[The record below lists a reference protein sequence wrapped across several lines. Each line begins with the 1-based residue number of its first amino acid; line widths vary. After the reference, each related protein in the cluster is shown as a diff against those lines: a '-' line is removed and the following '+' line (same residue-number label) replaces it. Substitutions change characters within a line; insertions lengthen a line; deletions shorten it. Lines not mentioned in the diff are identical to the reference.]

1 MPLFMPAVVDPRL
14 AVPPVVVP
22 PVVVPPVVVPPV
34 VVPPP
39 VVCAIAAP
47 GIIMAAA
54 AIDVKIRIL
63 LSCLLKGGSVYVR
76 GMFRLV

>member
-1 MPLFMPAVVDPRL
+1 MVPVDMPLFMPPVVDPPL
-14 AVPPVVVP
+14 A
-22 PVVVPPVVVPPV
+22 VPPV

-54 AIDVKIRIL
+54 AIGSRIRIL
-63 LSCLLKGGSVYVR
+63 LSCLLKEEAFTREVCSV
-76 GMFRLV
+76 